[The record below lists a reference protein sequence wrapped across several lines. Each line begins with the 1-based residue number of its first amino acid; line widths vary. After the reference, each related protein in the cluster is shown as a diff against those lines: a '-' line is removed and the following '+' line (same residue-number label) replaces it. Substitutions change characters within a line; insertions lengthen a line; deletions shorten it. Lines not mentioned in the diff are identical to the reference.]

1 MNARYEIFRGTNQQY
16 YFRLKAPNNE
26 IILQS
31 EGYVAKSG
39 CQNGIQS
46 AQQHSPYDRFYV
58 RQTTTRNEPYF
69 VLRAANNQVIGVS
82 EAYSSTQARDNG
94 IDAVKRHGP
103 SAGTVDL
110 T

>member
-1 MNARYEIFRGTNQQY
+1 MSAHYEIFRGTNQQY

-31 EGYVAKSG
+31 EGYVAKSS

-58 RQTTTRNEPYF
+58 RYTSTRNLPYF
-69 VLRAANNQVIGVS
+69 ALRAANNQVIGVS
-82 EAYSSTQARDNG
+82 EEYSSMQARDNG
-94 IDAVKRHGP
+94 IGAVKRHGP
-103 SAGTVDL
+103 TAGIVDL

>member
-1 MNARYEIFRGTNQQY
+1 MSARYEIFRGTNQQY

-31 EGYVAKSG
+31 EGYVAKSS

-58 RQTTTRNEPYF
+58 RQTSTRHEPFF
-69 VLRAANNQVIGVS
+69 VLRAANNHVIGVS
-82 EAYSSTQARDNG
+82 EAYSSTQARENG